1 MSGGKTCCGGA
12 CMTKSGCS
20 LLTWKDPIISGR
32 IFGALI
38 GSLLF
43 IKFFNIFTVFFY
55 TSAVALAV
63 SAIAEYTGKVATGT
77 GFITRFRPAT
87 VECLGKSVDTYAAHI
102 VTVLKKF
109 ETEFQN
115 LIYSAN
121 ISNTLKA
128 AGYSYI
134 LYKLTTWFSIW
145 TLVFTSVLVAFTVP
159 PIYLKYQT
167 EIDDAV
173 VTYCKVAQDKAA
185 EYQKIA
191 SEKATPYLKQAE
203 IKLGPVGS
211 FISSKLPVRTAGSTV
226 GEEKAPLVP
235 KTSATET
242 PVEVEAS
249 KLDLPSVPKTKLDLD
264 EQITEAVSTSSEPV
278 IEKKAE
284 LESSL

>member
-1 MSGGKTCCGGA
+1 M
-12 CMTKSGCS
+12 
-20 LLTWKDPIISGR
+20 
-32 IFGALI
+32 
-38 GSLLF
+38 
-43 IKFFNIFTVFFY
+43 
-55 TSAVALAV
+55 
-63 SAIAEYTGKVATGT
+63 
-77 GFITRFRPAT
+77 
-87 VECLGKSVDTYAAHI
+87 
-102 VTVLKKF
+102 KKF
-109 ETEFQN
+109 EIEFQK

-128 AGYSYI
+128 AGYSYVV
-134 LYKLTTWFSIW
+134 YKLTTWFSIW

-235 KTSATET
+235 KTSATEPA

-264 EQITEAVSTSSEPV
+264 EQITEAVSTASEPL